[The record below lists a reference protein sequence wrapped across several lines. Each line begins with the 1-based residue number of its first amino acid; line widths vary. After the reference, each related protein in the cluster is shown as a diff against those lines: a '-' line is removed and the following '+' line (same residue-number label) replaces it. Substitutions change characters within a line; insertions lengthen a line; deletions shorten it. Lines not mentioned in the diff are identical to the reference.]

1 MSYVRNYLQNARNFA
16 NETHL
21 NYDGWDFT
29 ADAEASPWFGADG
42 DSAAAAPAAPAPQN
56 MRTSQPYIIT
66 VSNASATATSN
77 FDVLGAYQY
86 LGTGTFTN
94 GSLTVGN
101 ITIQSAI
108 SNVTYQEFLYQS
120 MNSPFSVGM
129 TYVESVSGS
138 ATQVSQTL
146 TLNTRDANGNQAL
159 KTLVPTIDPYQFQ
172 SGIVVLNQPYDIDG
186 FTKIT
191 ISTVLPSVVF
201 RMHFY
206 PKANLNIARGLRGT
220 QVAADY
226 KGPGVVKS
234 NIAVVGGEAI
244 KARLG

>member
-1 MSYVRNYLQNARNFA
+1 MSYIKKYLQNARNFA
-16 NETHL
+16 QEKHL
-21 NYDGWDFT
+21 NYAGGWDFT
-29 ADAEASPWFGADG
+29 ADAEGGTFFPADG
-42 DSAAAAPAAPAPQN
+42 EPAPAAPAPQN

-66 VSNASATATSN
+66 VSNASATSTSN

-86 LGTGTFTN
+86 LQNAGFSA

-101 ITIQSAI
+101 VTISSAI
-108 SNVTYQEFLYQS
+108 SNITYQEFLYQS

-138 ATQVSQTL
+138 ATQVTQTL

-172 SGIVVLNQPYDIDG
+172 TGIVVLNQPYDIDG

-191 ISTVLPSVVF
+191 ISTILPSVVF
-201 RMHFY
+201 RIHFY
-206 PKANLNIARGLRGT
+206 PKANLNIARGLKGT
-220 QVAADY
+220 QVSAEYA
-226 KGPGVVKS
+226 GPGVVKS
-234 NIAVVGGEAI
+234 NIAVIGGETV

>member
-1 MSYVRNYLQNARNFA
+1 MSYIRKYLQNARNFV
-16 NETHL
+16 NETQL
-21 NYDGWDFT
+21 GYDGSWDWT
-29 ADAEASPWFGADG
+29 GDADGGDFFGAEG
-42 DSAAAAPAAPAPQN
+42 DTLTAPTPPVQN
-56 MRTSQPYIIT
+56 MRTSQPYIIS
-66 VSNASATATSN
+66 VSNASATAVSN

-86 LGTGTFTN
+86 LQNSGFSS
-94 GSLTVGN
+94 GSLTIGSV
-101 ITIQSAI
+101 TIRSAI
-108 SNVTYQEFLYQS
+108 SNITYQEFLYQS

-138 ATQVSQTL
+138 ATQVSETL

-159 KTLVPTIDPYQFQ
+159 KTLVPTIDPYQYQ
-172 SGIVVLNQPYDIDG
+172 SGIVVLNQAYDIDG

-191 ISTVLPSVVF
+191 IATVLASAVF
-201 RMHFY
+201 RLHFY

-226 KGPGVVKS
+226 RQPGVVKS
-234 NIAVVGGEAI
+234 NIAVVGDGAI

>member
-1 MSYVRNYLQNARNFA
+1 MSYIKKYLENAKSFA
-16 NETHL
+16 NERYM
-21 NYDGWDFT
+21 NAIGFDYFAGGDQFFD
-29 ADAEASPWFGADG
+29 ADG
-42 DSAAAAPAAPAPQN
+42 DGAAAPQAGGVPSMGA

-66 VSNASATATSN
+66 ISNASATAVSN

-86 LGTGTFTN
+86 LGTGTFSS
-94 GSLTVGN
+94 GSLTSGN
-101 ITIQSAI
+101 ITVSSAI

-120 MNSPFSVGM
+120 MNSPFAVGL
-129 TYVESVSGS
+129 TYIESVSGS

-159 KTLVPTIDPYQFQ
+159 KTLVPTIDPYQQQ
-172 SGIVVLNQPYDIDG
+172 SGIVALNQLFDIDG

-206 PKANLNIARGLRGT
+206 PRANLNVARGLRGN
-220 QVAADY
+220 QVAADFGSPM
-226 KGPGVVKS
+226 KQITPLLTK
-234 NIAVVGGEAI
+234 
-244 KARLG
+244 